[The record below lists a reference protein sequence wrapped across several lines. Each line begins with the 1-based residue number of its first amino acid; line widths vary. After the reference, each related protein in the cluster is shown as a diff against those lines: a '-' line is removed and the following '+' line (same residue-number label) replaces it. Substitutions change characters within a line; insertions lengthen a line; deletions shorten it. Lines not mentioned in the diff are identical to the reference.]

1 MNPEKLS
8 KDMLAKRIAGEI
20 ILSDDFGK
28 TIRKWRNIFKISQRE
43 LAERLN
49 VMPSVIS
56 DYESERRKSPGIKII
71 KKIVNALIKIDE
83 ERGGHII
90 KSFSSFPSEI
100 VLSDVVLDL
109 KEFQK
114 PISIKKFCRFINAKI
129 IVESE
134 KDKIYGYTVIDS
146 LKAIIELPPLEM
158 VKLYGLT
165 TERVLIFTDVTR
177 GRSPMVA
184 IKVTNLRPALVLY
197 HGKIE
202 KIDDLAIRIA
212 QIEGISLGIIKN
224 KPIEDI
230 LKKLE
235 TIK

>member
-1 MNPEKLS
+1 M
-8 KDMLAKRIAGEI
+8 
-20 ILSDDFGK
+20 
-28 TIRKWRNIFKISQRE
+28 
-43 LAERLN
+43 
-49 VMPSVIS
+49 
-56 DYESERRKSPGIKII
+56 
-71 KKIVNALIKIDE
+71 
-83 ERGGHII
+83 
-90 KSFSSFPSEI
+90 
-100 VLSDVVLDL
+100 LSDVVLDL